1 MSTTTARRPSTFRLT
16 LKVLFS
22 VLTVTFALT
31 GYGCGADRGPS
42 TPVSPTPTVLD
53 GPPPPSPG
61 PDRNSAGELWR
72 LTTTIVSL
80 EGSACFWTQPVG
92 AKVDGWTL
100 SVERSGAHVRFLY
113 DVNNPHDNML
123 FVGAVNEQSFTA
135 ASDTY
140 SSSWSCARNVT
151 FSSSVVGSFS
161 SDDRTLSGREH
172 LMYRVDGGSELII
185 AFEWS
190 AARI

>member
-31 GYGCGADRGPS
+31 GYGCGADRVPS
-42 TPVSPTPTVLD
+42 TPVSPSPTVPS
-53 GPPPPSPG
+53 PPPAPPV
-61 PDRNSAGELWR
+61 AGELWR

-80 EGSACFWTQPVG
+80 EGSACFWTHPVG
-92 AKVDGWTL
+92 RKFDNGTL
-100 SVERSGAHVRFLY
+100 SVERSGAQVRFVY
-113 DVNNPHDNML
+113 DVNNPHDNL
-123 FVGAVNEQSFTA
+123 QFVGTVNEQSFTA
-135 ASDTY
+135 VSDTY
-140 SSSWSCARNVT
+140 RSVWACAGNVT
-151 FSSSVVGSFS
+151 ISSSVVGSFS